1 MPVLSP
7 VLREETGRT
16 GEEVSQQNKNLGI
29 SILSYCPLKTSQNIF
44 PNLLFLY
51 YIWEDKEKTEE
62 KFLKKKIRTGDI
74 LVLGYC
80 PFKTSKYLLSP
91 LTREA
96 KERRGEEV
104 SQQNKNFGANQSEA
118 IVPLRLHNIFPN
130 LLCLFTQRGDGETR
144 EVSQKYFS
152 LGILSL

>member
-1 MPVLSP
+1 
-7 VLREETGRT
+7 
-16 GEEVSQQNKNLGI
+16 
-29 SILSYCPLKTSQNIF
+29 
-44 PNLLFLY
+44 LLFLY
-51 YIWEDKEKTEE
+51 YEKTRRRQ
-62 KFLKKKIRTGDI
+62 KKSFPKKKMRTWDI
-74 LVLGYC
+74 SVLGYC

-91 LTREA
+91 LPREE
-96 KERRGEEV
+96 KERTGEEV
-104 SQQNKNFGANQSEA
+104 SQQNGNFGAFQSEA